1 MSTTATP
8 VGVEGT
14 HAVVLKTPTL
24 AWALRRTLLGLVIL
38 FVFIAAAASLLYASI
53 EPDEDNSPAA
63 ATSSSGGQVTPSLS
77 GHRPAMPSP
86 ARRV

>member
-14 HAVVLKTPTL
+14 HAVALKAPTL
-24 AWALRRTLLGLVIL
+24 AWALRRTLIGLVIL

-53 EPDEDNSPAA
+53 EPDEDSAPAA
-63 ATSSSGGQVTPSLS
+63 ATSSSGQVAPSLS
-77 GHRPAMPSP
+77 GHRAPGP